1 MIPIPTNES
10 ISQMTLLQLNTYLV
24 DMLKTVIPNL
34 NDVETNTA
42 TCVASAETAQ
52 TAATSAAQSLTDVN
66 AAVTA
71 GLEQINSAVAT
82 VLNTEV

>member
-1 MIPIPTNES
+1 MIPVPTNES
-10 ISQMTLLQLNTYLV
+10 IAQMTLLQLNTYLV

-34 NDVETNTA
+34 NDIETNTA

-52 TAATSAAQSLTDVN
+52 TAATSAAQSLTDIN

-71 GLEQINSAVAT
+71 GIEQINSAVAT